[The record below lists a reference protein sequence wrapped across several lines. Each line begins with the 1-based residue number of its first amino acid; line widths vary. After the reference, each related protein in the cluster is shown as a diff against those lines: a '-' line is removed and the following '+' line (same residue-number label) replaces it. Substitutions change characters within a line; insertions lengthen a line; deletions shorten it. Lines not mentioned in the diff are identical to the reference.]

1 MLRNIDEPAAGASV
15 MVWKSDLI
23 TSASFSSDPTMSFA
37 LAGSG
42 LPTELILI
50 KAYLETT
57 LPTSSASASVTGLT
71 VDVGVPAAA
80 TGYAADIAL
89 STPAPAGRYASDIP
103 VAALAF
109 TLQINQTC
117 SARFTAIGPFPRLNT
132 LTFAGRIVLLYHPL
146 PTPG

>member
-1 MLRNIDEPAAGASV
+1 MLRNIDAPAAGASV

-23 TSASFSSDPTMSFA
+23 TSAAFSNNPTMNFA
-37 LAGSG
+37 LAGPG

-57 LPTSSASASVTGLT
+57 ISTSSASATVTGLT
-71 VDVGVPAAA
+71 VDVGVLADV
-80 TGYAADIAL
+80 TGYAADIVLA
-89 STPAPAGRYASDIP
+89 TPAPAGRHASNTP
-103 VAALAF
+103 VAALAL
-109 TLQINQTC
+109 TLQVNQTC
-117 SARFTAIGPFPRLNT
+117 SARFTATGPVPRLST